1 MKKLFIASNNGH
13 KIEEIADILKRNN
26 IEIELVCPKDYGC
39 REEPVENG
47 RTFAQNARIKA
58 QFYYDL
64 FHLPTIADDSGIC
77 IDYLGGN
84 PGIHSARFLH
94 GMNYDQKC
102 DYVLELMKGVKDR
115 GAQFVDCMC
124 FIDKNG
130 EISEYEGINEGQIAY
145 EKAGHE
151 GFGYDPIFLIPKFNQ
166 TEAELG
172 AAYKNEYSHRAKALK
187 KWIADAKERL

>member
-13 KIEEIADILKRNN
+13 KIEEIRDILNRNQ
-26 IEIELVCPKDYGC
+26 IEIEVVCPKDYDC
-39 REEPVENG
+39 KEEPVENG
-47 RTFAQNARIKA
+47 RTFAENARIKA

-77 IDYLGGN
+77 IDYLNGL

-94 GMNYDQKC
+94 DMNYDQKC
-102 DYVLELMKGVKDR
+102 DFVIELMKDIKER
-115 GAQFVDCMC
+115 GTQFVDCMC
-124 FIDKNG
+124 FIDENG
-130 EISEYEGINEGQIAY
+130 EIFEYEGINEGEIAY
-145 EKAGHE
+145 EKAGSE
-151 GFGYDPIFLIPKFNQ
+151 GFGYDPIFLIPQYNK

-172 AAYKNEYSHRAKALK
+172 PAYKNEYSHRAKALK